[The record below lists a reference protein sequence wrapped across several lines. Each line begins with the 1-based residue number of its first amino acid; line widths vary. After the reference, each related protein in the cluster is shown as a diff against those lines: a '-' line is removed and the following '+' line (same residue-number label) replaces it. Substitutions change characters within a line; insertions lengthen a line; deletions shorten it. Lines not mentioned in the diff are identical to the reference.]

1 MSRFIELLCR
11 ARRLLAP
18 AFTAV
23 LILSGDLA
31 AQVLPPFEPY
41 KVVILAFRPGSGNEL
56 LLGLYDQDFRLQA
69 HLIRVGPDGK
79 AMVQRTLP
87 GSFTAVAYLDS
98 GRIVTG
104 DDKGKLQAWPAAGTA
119 APEDLAGMEA
129 AITGIGVSPKSRTI
143 AVRPLLGPL
152 RFFSPNGKTNGPA
165 ISVGVH
171 DPKNECGGEG
181 IEKVAA
187 FSADEKLIAFSGMC
201 GELRVVGREGARL
214 VRSDPQRP
222 YVKRHAFAADGKTL
236 LVTYT
241 GQPGGGAD
249 FWPVAGGRLG
259 NPRPLPGPTEH
270 DDPADVAALPDNSGF
285 VVLSKNRLRFLAV
298 DGKLLRP
305 DISLSTSKRV
315 AVSDDGQRIAV
326 AAEEGVVLFDRSG
339 KRLVDRPFAE
349 FGQPVATVATAGG
362 KEFVSLSLEGR
373 LRFWRLDGTSARPSI
388 DLWNADTLAK
398 DIYDRKG
405 RLLVSPNGR
414 FFAVHAPNG
423 QFDVFDENWGR
434 VGRPL
439 RFPIDPNNSTRRNVH
454 VLLDDRILRPLP
466 DGSGLM
472 VFGFDGRVI
481 GRLAFA
487 TPADRDLRAA
497 AAIGTMLATYNG
509 EQQMRLRANDGKL
522 LRERRIESRFPSDA
536 TVDLSLDGRT
546 LVLRDEASWID
557 GSMTVW
563 RIGERETLE
572 THKGGFVRLL
582 PDGQLVRY
590 VKGRLII
597 DAPNGATRLNQ
608 AVDFDQIHAVTAD
621 ATMALVTKDGVARL
635 VKLTP

>member
-1 MSRFIELLCR
+1 MSRFTELLCGVR
-11 ARRLLAP
+11 GLLAP
-18 AFTAV
+18 GFAAVAF
-23 LILSGDLA
+23 LSGDLA
-31 AQVLPPFEPY
+31 AQVLPPFESY
-41 KVVILAFRPGSGNEL
+41 RVVTLAFRPGSGDEL
-56 LLGLYDQDFRLQA
+56 LIGLHDQDFRLQA
-69 HLIRVGPDGK
+69 HLVRVGSDGK
-79 AMVQRTLP
+79 AIVQRTLP
-87 GSFTAVAYLDS
+87 GFFTAIAYLDS
-98 GRIVTG
+98 GRVATG
-104 DDKGKLQAWPAAGTA
+104 DERGKLRAWPITGAAG
-119 APEDLAGMEA
+119 PEELASLDA
-129 AITGIGVSPKSRTI
+129 AITGLGISPKSRTI
-143 AVRPLLGPL
+143 AVRLQQGPL

-171 DPKNECGGEG
+171 DPKNECGADG
-181 IEKVAA
+181 IEKVAT
-187 FSADEKLIAFSGMC
+187 FSADEKLIAFSGLC

-249 FWPVAGGRLG
+249 FWPVGGGRLG
-259 NPRPLPGPTEH
+259 TPRPLPGPIEH

-285 VVLSKNRLRFLAV
+285 VVLSLDRVRFMAP

-305 DISLSTSKRV
+305 DIALSRPKRV

-326 AAEEGVVLFDRSG
+326 AADEGVVVFDRSG

-349 FGQPVATVATAGG
+349 FGQPVATMAIAGG

-373 LRFWRLDGTSARPSI
+373 LRFWRLDGMPARPAI
-388 DLWNADTLAK
+388 DVWNFDTLPK

-423 QFDVFDENWGR
+423 QFDVFDENWTR
-434 VGRPL
+434 IGRPL
-439 RFPIDPNNSTRRNVH
+439 RFPIDANNSTKRNVH

-466 DGSGLM
+466 DGSGVML
-472 VFGFDGRVI
+472 FGFDGRVI
-481 GRLAFA
+481 GRLVFA
-487 TPADRDLRAA
+487 SPPERYLHAS

-509 EQQMRLRANDGKL
+509 DQQLRLRANDGKL
-522 LRERRIESRFPSDA
+522 LRERKIESRFPSDTA
-536 TVDLSLDGRT
+536 IDLTLDGRSV
-546 LVLRDEASWID
+546 VLRDDSAGID

-563 RIGERETLE
+563 RIGERESVE
-572 THKGGFVRLL
+572 SHKGGFIRLL

-590 VKGRLII
+590 VKGRLIV

-608 AVDFDQIHAVTAD
+608 AVEFDQIHAVTAD
-621 ATMALVTKDGVARL
+621 ATVALVTKDGVARL
-635 VKLTP
+635 VKLSP

>member
-1 MSRFIELLCR
+1 
-11 ARRLLAP
+11 
-18 AFTAV
+18 
-23 LILSGDLA
+23 
-31 AQVLPPFEPY
+31 
-41 KVVILAFRPGSGNEL
+41 
-56 LLGLYDQDFRLQA
+56 
-69 HLIRVGPDGK
+69 
-79 AMVQRTLP
+79 
-87 GSFTAVAYLDS
+87 
-98 GRIVTG
+98 
-104 DDKGKLQAWPAAGTA
+104 
-119 APEDLAGMEA
+119 
-129 AITGIGVSPKSRTI
+129 
-143 AVRPLLGPL
+143 
-152 RFFSPNGKTNGPA
+152 
-165 ISVGVH
+165 
-171 DPKNECGGEG
+171 
-181 IEKVAA
+181 
-187 FSADEKLIAFSGMC
+187 
-201 GELRVVGREGARL
+201 
-214 VRSDPQRP
+214 
-222 YVKRHAFAADGKTL
+222 
-236 LVTYT
+236 
-241 GQPGGGAD
+241 
-249 FWPVAGGRLG
+249 
-259 NPRPLPGPTEH
+259 
-270 DDPADVAALPDNSGF
+270 
-285 VVLSKNRLRFLAV
+285 
-298 DGKLLRP
+298 GKLLRP

-439 RFPIDPNNSTRRNVH
+439 RFPIDPNNNTRRNVH

>member
-1 MSRFIELLCR
+1 MSRFIELLCK

-23 LILSGDLA
+23 LFISGDLA

-41 KVVILAFRPGSGNEL
+41 KVVTLAFRPGSGDEL

-69 HLIRVGPDGK
+69 HLIRVGTDGK
-79 AMVQRTLP
+79 AMVQRTLS
-87 GSFTAVAYLDS
+87 GFFTAVAYLDS

-104 DDKGKLQAWPAAGTA
+104 DEKGKLQAWPITGAA
-119 APEDLAGMEA
+119 APEELASVDT
-129 AITGIGVSPKSRTI
+129 AITGLGISPKSRTI

-152 RFFSPNGKTNGPA
+152 RFFSPNGKASGPA
-165 ISVGVH
+165 ISVGIH

-259 NPRPLPGPTEH
+259 NPRPLPGPIEH

-285 VVLSKNRLRFLAV
+285 VVLSKDRVRFMGI
-298 DGKLLRP
+298 DGRLLRP
-305 DISLSTSKRV
+305 DIVLSHPKRV

-326 AAEEGVVLFDRSG
+326 AADEGVVLFDRTG

-349 FGQPVATVATAGG
+349 FGQPVATASIAGG
-362 KEFVSLSLEGR
+362 KEFVSLSVEGR
-373 LRFWRLDGTSARPSI
+373 LRFWRLDGMPARPAI
-388 DLWNADTLAK
+388 DLWNADAIPK
-398 DIYDRKG
+398 DVYDRKG

-423 QFDVFDENWGR
+423 QFDVFDENGAR

-439 RFPIDPNNSTRRNVH
+439 RFPIDANNSTRRNVH

-487 TPADRDLRAA
+487 NPPERSLHAA
-497 AAIGTMLATYNG
+497 AAIGTMLAIYNG

-522 LRERRIESRFPSDA
+522 LRERKIESRFPSDA
-536 TVDLSLDGRT
+536 AVDLSLDGRT
-546 LVLRDEASWID
+546 LVLRDESPGVD
-557 GSMTVW
+557 GSMTIW
-563 RIGERETLE
+563 RIGERETAE

-590 VKGRLII
+590 VKGRVIV